1 MCVRDLALCRPA
13 SIFTS
18 NAARPTPL
26 TLLAPMPMSHTALRF
41 ALCSTTVFVATAVF
55 QPAAAVDLNVVV
67 ETASTIKRN
76 EAGAIVDVD
85 LSDQAVDDKVVDAVA
100 ALDSLS
106 VLRLRRTAISDAQLA
121 KLAHLKL
128 RMVDLR
134 NTNISDAGLVHLAKI
149 PSLVDIQLEKSK
161 VTDDG
166 IRALKDLSL
175 KSFNINYC
183 TSVSN
188 EGLAVVAAMPS
199 MEQLQFD
206 YTSIDDDGMAVLAA
220 AANLK
225 RLRIRGVDV
234 TGVGIAQ
241 LAELTNLSRLNL
253 RDTSLDDAGLKV
265 IAQLPK
271 LDWLDISE
279 CRLVTPSGIAQLG
292 QASTLTYLDLW
303 ETKADD
309 ESLAALTGLKNLTVL
324 NLMATSVTDAALPAL
339 LKFEQLVELN
349 VAGTQLADES
359 FLALGRLPALKKLNV
374 ANTGIGFDTIDT
386 LIESRDDLEVIE
398 FEH

>member
-1 MCVRDLALCRPA
+1 
-13 SIFTS
+13 
-18 NAARPTPL
+18 
-26 TLLAPMPMSHTALRF
+26 MSHPALRL
-41 ALCSTTVFVATAVF
+41 ALCSTTVVVATAVL
-55 QPAAAVDLNVVV
+55 QPAVAVDLSVVV
-67 ETASTIKRN
+67 ETASTIKYD

-85 LSDQAVDDKVVDAVA
+85 LSDQAVDDKVVEALA
-100 ALDSLS
+100 TLDSLS

-121 KLAHLKL
+121 KLTHLNL

-149 PSLVDIQLEKSK
+149 LSLVDIQLEKSK

-166 IRALKDLSL
+166 IEAIKGLAL

-188 EGLAVVAAMPS
+188 QGLAIVAAMPS

-206 YTSIDDDGMAVLAA
+206 YTSIDDDGMAILAA
-220 AANLK
+220 ASNLK

-234 TGVGIAQ
+234 TGVGIAH
-241 LAELTNLSRLNL
+241 LAKLTNLSRLNL

-265 IAQLPK
+265 IGQLPR

-279 CRLVTPSGIAQLG
+279 CRLATPAGIAQLG
-292 QASTLTYLDLW
+292 QAPTLTYLDLW
-303 ETKADD
+303 ETKTDD
-309 ESLAALTGLKNLTVL
+309 ESLAAMGGLTNLKVL
-324 NLMATSVTDAALPAL
+324 NLTATAITDAALPAL

-349 VAGTQLADES
+349 VAGTQLTDES

-386 LIESRDDLEVIE
+386 LIGSRDDLEVIE
-398 FEH
+398 FEN